1 MSLTLQPLLLQL
13 GFIAVGLLNPSASPE
28 NGVYPTAVDSALRKL
43 HRLRETWRWLRDPKT
58 SQLEV
63 PSPVL
68 LVLSSK
74 SMAMSHHA
82 RQAPAIV
89 LELKEEKSA
98 E

>member
-1 MSLTLQPLLLQL
+1 M
-13 GFIAVGLLNPSASPE
+13 A
-28 NGVYPTAVDSALRKL
+28 
-43 HRLRETWRWLRDPKT
+43 RDPKA

-68 LVLSSK
+68 PVPFSE
-74 SMAMSHHA
+74 SMVMPHHA

-89 LELKEEKSA
+89 LELKGEKSA